1 MVDVVLYLEGDRT
14 SDKRLLKLVK
24 NRFGPSTDQIL
35 LEMQSSG
42 LTPSE
47 VEVSGLDRN
56 QTGLVLSAVNTGLD
70 SSSSRC
76 THW

>member
-1 MVDVVLYLEGDRT
+1 VT
-14 SDKRLLKLVK
+14 SALLKLVK

-56 QTGLVLSAVNTGLD
+56 QTGLVLSAVNTGTRFEFVQVHALVTD
-70 SSSSRC
+70 SYGQIPSV
-76 THW
+76 